1 MCGIA
6 GLITKNS
13 SLLNEGRLRAM
24 TDVIAHRGPDGA
36 GHWIDEQG
44 RVGLGHRR
52 LSIIDLS
59 THADQP
65 MHYLNRYSMVFN
77 GEIYNY
83 IELRE
88 TLIKQGYAFKT
99 ASDTEVLMAL
109 FDKHGTQCLPLLDG
123 MFSFVIFDAK
133 EQKITCARDRF
144 GEKPFFYHHIP
155 GESFYFGSEM
165 KCLWAG
171 GVPQSL
177 NRRMMFN
184 YLCYGFLDNPAQ
196 ASETFFN
203 EAQRLPHAHYMEL
216 NVNTLKLQIKRYYDI
231 AWENIN
237 HSRSEKETLNTFR
250 ELFETSVKRRLRSDV
265 PVGSSLSGGLDSSLV
280 VCVIDQL
287 KQGSKQKQNT
297 FSAVFPGY
305 KKDERRFMDKVIA
318 QTRVE
323 PHFITPSDEGLIRD
337 FEKLCWHQEEP
348 FGSASIYAQ
357 YTVMG
362 LAKANQVTVLLDGQ
376 GADEIL
382 AGYHPYY
389 AYYLQEL
396 KRSNPTRYH
405 NEKKAYLNMHAN
417 STINESVLGGWK
429 NKVKQALPAQ
439 SAYLR
444 KGYEWYKHQRAPFV
458 DRDLFKTYFK
468 DSFSQVYHLQ
478 GLNHSLY
485 HSTYRRGLQEL
496 LRYADRNSMAHSR
509 EVRLPFLSHELVD
522 FLFTVPPSFKINAG
536 WTKWLMREAYSN
548 LLPKEIAWRTD
559 KIGYEP
565 PQKTWMEHPA
575 MKEKTLHA
583 KQDLLQE
590 GIISKET
597 AKAPYNAEDAIGGNN
612 MNWKLLMAGALLN
625 PTK

>member
-6 GLITKNS
+6 GLITKNT
-13 SLLNEGRLRAM
+13 SLLNESRLRAM

-36 GHWIDEQG
+36 GHWIDPRGQ
-44 RVGLGHRR
+44 VGLGHRR

-59 THADQP
+59 NHADQP
-65 MHYLNRYSMVFN
+65 MHYLDRYSMVFN

-88 TLIKQGYAFKT
+88 TLLKQGYSFRT

-109 FDKHGTQCLPLLDG
+109 FDKHGTQCFSLLDG

-133 EQKITCARDRF
+133 EQKIVCARDRF

-155 GESFYFGSEM
+155 GQAFYFGSEM

-171 GVPQSL
+171 GVNQSL

-184 YLCYGFLDNPAQ
+184 YLCYGFLDNPANP
-196 ASETFFN
+196 AETFFT

-216 NVNTLKLQIKRYYDI
+216 DVNTLEISITRYYDI
-231 AWENIN
+231 AWQQIN
-237 HSRSEKETLNTFR
+237 TQRSEKETLDTFR

-287 KQGSKQKQNT
+287 KQGSAQKQNT

-305 KKDERRFMDKVIA
+305 KKDERKYMDKVIA

-323 PHFITPSDEGLIRD
+323 PHFITPNDEGLIRD

-362 LAKANQVTVLLDGQ
+362 LAKANNVTVLLDGQ

-396 KRSNPTRYH
+396 KRSNPVRYH
-405 NEKKAYLNMHAN
+405 NEKKAYEAMHAN

-444 KGYEWYKHQRAPFV
+444 KGYEWYKHQRSPFV
-458 DRDLFKTYFK
+458 SPDLFHTYFK
-468 DSFSQVYHLQ
+468 ESFSQVYQLE

-522 FLFTVPPSFKINAG
+522 FLFTVPPSFKINEG
-536 WTKWLMREAYSN
+536 WTKWLMREAYSS

-565 PQKTWMEHPA
+565 PQKTWMEHA
-575 MKEKTLHA
+575 AIKEKTMSA
-583 KQDLLQE
+583 KHSLWQE

-597 AKAPYNAEDAIGGNN
+597 AKAPYKAEDAIGGNN
-612 MNWKLLMAGALLN
+612 MNWKLLMAGALL
-625 PTK
+625 PHV